1 MEENNGEH
9 KRDGIN
15 WDWGKGLTLAIVLFV
30 VTTLS
35 VVGYIVSLDYH
46 MVTEN
51 HYEKAENYQEHID
64 RIEQTGKM
72 ADPVEIEILRENQ
85 IVQVRFPKSI
95 SSATGTL
102 KGTVELYRPS
112 NSSLDRNME
121 LLLNRDGIQNIEGQ
135 NLAPGK
141 WIVKVK
147 WSADGKNY
155 YKQESIFL

>member
-1 MEENNGEH
+1 MEEKNKEH
-9 KRDGIN
+9 KSDGFK
-15 WDWGKGLTLAIVLFV
+15 WDWGKGLTVAIVLFI

-64 RIEQTGKM
+64 RIEQTGKL
-72 ADPVEIEILRENQ
+72 AEPVEIEILRKNRV
-85 IVQVRFPKSI
+85 VQVRFPKSI
-95 SSATGTL
+95 SGKNSNLNGTI
-102 KGTVELYRPS
+102 ELYRPS
-112 NSSLDRNME
+112 DSSLDRNME
-121 LLLNRDGIQNIEGQ
+121 LLLDSDGVQNIESQ

-141 WIVKVK
+141 WIVKVR
-147 WSADGKNY
+147 WSAGSKNY

>member
-1 MEENNGEH
+1 MKERSKENQTEGFKWN
-9 KRDGIN
+9 
-15 WDWGKGLTLAIVLFV
+15 WGKGLTVVIVLFI

-35 VVGYIVSLDYH
+35 VVGYIVSLDYY

-64 RIEQTGKM
+64 RIEQTGEM
-72 ADPVEIEILRENQ
+72 ADPVEIEIIRENK

-95 SSATGTL
+95 SSATGNL
-102 KGTVELYRPS
+102 KGTVELYRPN
-112 NSSLDRNME
+112 NSSLDRNLE
-121 LLLNRDGIQNIEGQ
+121 LLLNSDGIQNIEGQ

-141 WIVKVK
+141 WIVKIS